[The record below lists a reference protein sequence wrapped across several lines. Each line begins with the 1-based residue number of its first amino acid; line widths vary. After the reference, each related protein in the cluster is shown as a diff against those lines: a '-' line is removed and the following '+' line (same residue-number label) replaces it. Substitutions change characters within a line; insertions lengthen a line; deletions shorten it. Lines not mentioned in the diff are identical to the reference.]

1 MADTPIVG
9 QIKWDQNGE
18 RFFETGVDHGV
29 LYPIAADGTYPQGYG
44 WNGLTAINESP
55 EGGEPTA
62 LYADNIKYLEMM
74 SAEEWKGSIEAYM
87 YPDAFAECDGSA
99 TPIAGVALGQQSRK
113 KFGLCYRTKVGNDVA
128 GDAKGYKLHL
138 LYGLMASPSEKGYET
153 VNDSPD
159 AITFSWDISSTPV
172 TVDGEGYDFKPLSTI
187 VIDSTKVDADC
198 LAALEAILYGTDPTT
213 GSSASAGTAP
223 RLPLPAEVL
232 STMTPTT

>member
-9 QIKWDQNGE
+9 QIKWDQSGE

-29 LYPIAADGTYPQGYG
+29 LYPIADDGTYPQGYG

-99 TPIAGVALGQQSRK
+99 TPIDGVALGQQPRK

-172 TVDGEGYDFKPLSTI
+172 TVDGDDYDFKPLSTI
-187 VIDSTKVDADC
+187 VIDSTKVDEDC

-213 GSSASAGTAP
+213 GTSATAGTAP

-232 STMTPTT
+232 STMTPST